1 MLPAF
6 SAIEQ
11 HEGSEMRQLDSLLKN
26 QRRFHAAIGEKNA
39 AVALWQGVSV
49 LGHFNISANWD
60 LDTSRLH
67 RTGLAMLVPHSV
79 AAS

>member
-1 MLPAF
+1 MLQLMPSF

-26 QRRFHAAIGEKNA
+26 QRRFHAAIGKKNA

-49 LGHFNISANWD
+49 LGHFNISANWGPRYV
-60 LDTSRLH
+60 S
-67 RTGLAMLVPHSV
+67 
-79 AAS
+79 AASKRSGDVGAS